1 MKRFNVSEHIYYL
14 FKSNNNK
21 GEHNSSEDVFVPKIF
36 MNLYNLSKKDKK
48 PNNTKYNKK
57 KLHLLNNNSNISK
70 RKIEKL
76 NISGLNN
83 NLKEFIIF
91 GNKKRYYSFEPNNM
105 KTFFPSIIKSN
116 NKDTNI
122 NDKLKI
128 GKFEGTK
135 NKILK
140 IKNSEYSEINH
151 KLSDINKII
160 EIKNY
165 KHSKYNELEKSKEDK
180 SKNIMNFSYEY
191 NNKENYQNE
200 TSELESLS
208 LRNKNE

>member
-76 NISGLNN
+76 NISELNN
-83 NLKEFIIF
+83 N
-91 GNKKRYYSFEPNNM
+91 
-105 KTFFPSIIKSN
+105 
-116 NKDTNI
+116 
-122 NDKLKI
+122 
-128 GKFEGTK
+128 
-135 NKILK
+135 
-140 IKNSEYSEINH
+140 
-151 KLSDINKII
+151 
-160 EIKNY
+160 
-165 KHSKYNELEKSKEDK
+165 
-180 SKNIMNFSYEY
+180 
-191 NNKENYQNE
+191 
-200 TSELESLS
+200 
-208 LRNKNE
+208 

>member
-1 MKRFNVSEHIYYL
+1 
-14 FKSNNNK
+14 
-21 GEHNSSEDVFVPKIF
+21 
-36 MNLYNLSKKDKK
+36 
-48 PNNTKYNKK
+48 
-57 KLHLLNNNSNISK
+57 
-70 RKIEKL
+70 
-76 NISGLNN
+76 
-83 NLKEFIIF
+83 
-91 GNKKRYYSFEPNNM
+91 M